1 MLVIDL
7 FILDV
12 EGSELLVLESLELR
26 RNRISVGVLCI
37 EVRGDGLRG
46 SIMRLLL
53 RQGFVY
59 VGELRAR
66 GTATNH
72 VVDDIYYSPKHM
84 KEHWPDAF
92 ASVV

>member
-1 MLVIDL
+1 LTTVY
-7 FILDV
+7 
-12 EGSELLVLESLELR
+12 
-26 RNRISVGVLCI
+26 CI

-66 GTATNH
+66 GTALND
-72 VVDDIYYSPKHM
+72 VVDDIYYSPRHM
-84 KEHWPDAF
+84 KEHWPD
-92 ASVV
+92 SVAAVV